1 MSDWINVGD
10 MEPGEG
16 MPVIAFLNPNIEVVY
31 WNKEWAE
38 VVGYWQPLPEPP
50 IDWLPGN
57 DSWEER
63 PWTNAE
69 EAK

>member
-10 MEPGEG
+10 MEPGAG

-57 DSWEER
+57 DSWKER

>member
-50 IDWLPGN
+50 ID
-57 DSWEER
+57 
-63 PWTNAE
+63 
-69 EAK
+69 